1 MKVKLENKN
10 KGVVMMLNL
19 AQYVIRTNEGI
30 EAYKEDLLE
39 LFEGDEERAEK
50 TFDKYVD
57 ALGKFVFIDEII
69 REAFNQP
76 FIKEMEF
83 ETTEL
88 DGKIVISVAWIE

>member
-1 MKVKLENKN
+1 
-10 KGVVMMLNL
+10 MLNL

-39 LFEGDEERAEK
+39 MFEWDEERAEK
-50 TFDKYVD
+50 AFNKYVD
-57 ALGKFVFIDEII
+57 PLGKFVLIDEVIK
-69 REAFNQP
+69 EAFNQP

-88 DGKIVISVAWIE
+88 DGKLVVSVAWIE